1 MTTPRA
7 MVVVS
12 TVAALAGGCE
22 FTKKVPPNL
31 SLACETKQCVCTEI
45 NAPFFQIA
53 KEVLVEWRP
62 TGEAF
67 CPEDYLLKLAKK

>member
-7 MVVVS
+7 IVVVS

-22 FTKKVPPNL
+22 FTKTVPPNL
-31 SLACETKQCVCTEI
+31 PLACETRQCVCTEI

-53 KEVLVEWRP
+53 KEVPVEWRP

-67 CPEDYLLKLAKK
+67 CPEGYVLKLTKN